1 MSSILIVGVI
11 RNCAPNLESE
21 INNLDRAFSDFSRK
35 YFFVESDSSDD
46 TVKKLN
52 DISLKMKNLEFLS
65 LGNLSNII
73 PSRVPRLSY
82 CRNRYLEYMRNIYQS
97 NLPAYIVVVDMDG
110 VNSKLSKESVNSC
123 FHLDNWEVCTAN
135 QKGPYYDIYALR
147 AANWNEDSLVKSYNL
162 NLEKYKLHVLAFY
175 FTVVHKMLKR
185 RGCEPIEVESAFG
198 GLAIYKT
205 SALSHHTYNEKD
217 ENGNI
222 TCEHVALHRS
232 ILSDGGRIIINPR
245 LINSGWTS
253 NSRRAFLKLIGLGL
267 LGKGYYYFKESQM

>member
-1 MSSILIVGVI
+1 MDSVLIVGVL
-11 RNCAPNLESE
+11 RNCASNLESE
-21 INNLDRAFSDFSRK
+21 IVNLDRAFSDFSK
-35 YFFVESDSSDD
+35 QYYFIESDSSDD
-46 TVKKLN
+46 TVKKLTN
-52 DISLKMKNLEFLS
+52 ISLKMKNLEFLS

-73 PSRVPRLSY
+73 PNRVPRLSY
-82 CRNRYLEYMRNIYQS
+82 CRNRYLEHMRNIHQS
-97 NLPAYIVVVDMDG
+97 NLPTYVVVVDMDG
-110 VNSKLSKESVNSC
+110 VNSKLTKESVDSC

-147 AANWNEDSLVKSYNL
+147 AANWNEENLVKSYHL
-162 NLEKYKLHVLAFY
+162 NLEKYKLHALAFY

-185 RGCEPIEVESAFG
+185 RGRDPIEVESAFG

-217 ENGNI
+217 ESGHI
-222 TCEHVALHRS
+222 ACEHVSLHRS
-232 ILSDGGRIIINPR
+232 ILSEGGRIIINPR

-267 LGKGYYYFKESQM
+267 LGKRYYYFKNSQI